1 MNPLT
6 KSKVKYIKSLQ
17 LKKSRTQE
25 GKFIVEGGK
34 SVIEFLNSDFIVE
47 EVVGTEEFY
56 AEVDHKLLPEST
68 SLTNA
73 KTLSTLGTFK
83 TNNSALAIVRIKSP
97 DSLELNENEVVLA
110 LDEINDPGNLGTIIR
125 IADWYGIKKLLLA
138 NNSVDIYNSKVVSA
152 TKGSLTRVNVYYV
165 NLAVCLAGYH
175 AEIIAAEMK
184 GEPLLSITPIKSGL
198 ILMGSESHGISH
210 DLDPYITKRITIP
223 GKGGAESLNVAV
235 ATGIICNHLLS

>member
-6 KSKVKYIKSLQ
+6 KSKAKYIKSLQ

-68 SLTNA
+68 SLVKA
-73 KTLSTLGTFK
+73 KTLSTLGTFR
-83 TNNSALAIVRIKSP
+83 TNNSALAIVKIKSP
-97 DSLELNENEVVLA
+97 ISLELNEGEVVLA

-138 NNSVDIYNSKVVSA
+138 NNSVDIYNPKVVSA
-152 TKGSLTRVNVYYV
+152 TKGSLTRVNIYYV
-165 NLAVCLAGYH
+165 NLAECLADYH
-175 AEIIAAEMK
+175 ADIIAADMK
-184 GEPLLSITPIKSGL
+184 GKPVTELKPLKTGV
-198 ILMGSESHGISH
+198 ILVGSESHGISH
-210 DLDPYITKRITIP
+210 NLDPLITNRITIP
-223 GKGGAESLNVAV
+223 RKGGAESLNVAV
-235 ATGIICNHLLS
+235 ATGIICNHLLG